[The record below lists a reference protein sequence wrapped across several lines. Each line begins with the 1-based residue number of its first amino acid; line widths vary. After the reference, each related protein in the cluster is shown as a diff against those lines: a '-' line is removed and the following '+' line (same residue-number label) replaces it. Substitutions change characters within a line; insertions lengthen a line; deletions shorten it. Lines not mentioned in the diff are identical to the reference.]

1 MDRRQFMI
9 STAASG
15 LLLATRGA
23 SFAQDGSDYPS
34 KPIELITH
42 NQPGAVM
49 DVMSRLIAD
58 IAQQE
63 SLLSQPITVV
73 NKPGAGGGASLGYLL
88 EKRGDPHAFLA
99 TPLSNIINLPH
110 TEDVPYTYD
119 TFTPIANLIADGS
132 LLVVNSS
139 SPYMTIEDLIAD
151 AKARP
156 GALNMGITSQIS
168 SNTVMAR
175 DIMDKTG
182 TKWEFVTFASIP
194 ESIVAVLNGTVE
206 IGFANPAYTREHIEA
221 GTLRP
226 LLTGSL
232 QKFPGNLDAPTIE
245 EKGLGTARVSYRGF
259 FGPPEMPEYA
269 VSKLEAM
276 LKAVFETQRF
286 KEYMAQNMMQDG
298 WTSAADYPALLKQQ
312 DEQAIADLTAADM
325 LKH

>member
-15 LLLATRGA
+15 LLLATKGA
-23 SFAQDGSDYPS
+23 AFAQDGGDYPTRAV
-34 KPIELITH
+34 ELVTH

-58 IAQQE
+58 IVQQE
-63 SLLSQPITVV
+63 GLLSQPIVVV
-73 NKPGAGGGASLGYLL
+73 NKPGAGGGASLGYLM

-99 TPLSNIINLPH
+99 TPLSNIINLPL

-139 SPYMTIEDLIAD
+139 SPYNTIEDLIED

-156 GALNMGITSQIS
+156 GELNMSITSQIS
-168 SNTVMAR
+168 SNTMMAR
-175 DIMDKTG
+175 AIMAETG
-182 TKWEFVTFASIP
+182 TQWEFVTFASIP

-206 IGFANPAYTREHIEA
+206 IGFANPAYTREHILA

-232 QKFPGNLDAPTIE
+232 QQFPDELAAPTME
-245 EKGLGTARVSYRGF
+245 EKGLGQSRVSYRGF
-259 FGPPEMPEYA
+259 FGPPEMPGYA
-269 VSKLEAM
+269 VAKLESV
-276 LKAVFETQRF
+276 LKAVYDTDRF
-286 KEYMAQNMMQDG
+286 QEYMAENLMQGG
-298 WTSAADYPALLKQQ
+298 WTNAADYPALLAQQ
-312 DEQAIADLTAADM
+312 DELAKSDLAAAGM
-325 LKH
+325 LKG